1 MTNNPQV
8 PPDTPTV
15 VWLEDLW
22 DYSYCD
28 LKLWWK
34 KQRPAPAAGDSSG
47 PDTLSGE
54 DLFQE
59 SMRQS
64 LNLYYRSRDL
74 SKPISY
80 SDAVDFVWNGWM
92 QQWGLE
98 ELRNSLAD
106 FRNRYRRLLDSF
118 SASGGIRRPDNT
130 LYSRP
135 TWTNKWQ
142 EMAHAGG
149 LYDLRKKIEEA
160 HTQIGLP
167 TLDSYNDSD
176 PARPIGLAEAY
187 AISAES
193 AERNQRLNPF
203 PESAHGVH
211 TVLVMDLLSI
221 RLQMKADLVLSGG
234 TIRSRGRP
242 RGDRTD
248 ETEGLIFELHIFEDT
263 LAPPQSFSQDI
274 RVLSMLE
281 ARPIDWPADRP
292 FKVSSVL
299 IRHMRTGQVQP
310 FSPRRGSSVNLLE
323 TLIRG
328 LLTAQSQGV
337 FIPRCLH
344 GWTACSDCA
353 LRPRCF
359 EGEGVL
365 TRMLPGSTDQLAHDQ
380 EAMAALLR
388 ILPSSVSERKQLF
401 PQYLSLLGWM
411 AEKGIPPAR
420 LAWALQNLEE
430 GKPK

>member
-34 KQRPAPAAGDSSG
+34 KQRPAPAAEDSSG

-59 SMRQS
+59 LMRQS

-80 SDAVDFVWNGWM
+80 PDAVDFVWNGWM

-187 AISAES
+187 AISAEF

-221 RLQMKADLVLSGG
+221 RLQMKADLVLSAG
-234 TIRSRGRP
+234 TIRGRGRP

-310 FSPRRGSSVNLLE
+310 FTPRRGSSVNLLE

-380 EAMAALLR
+380 EAMAALLQ

-420 LAWALQNLEE
+420 LAWALQNFEE